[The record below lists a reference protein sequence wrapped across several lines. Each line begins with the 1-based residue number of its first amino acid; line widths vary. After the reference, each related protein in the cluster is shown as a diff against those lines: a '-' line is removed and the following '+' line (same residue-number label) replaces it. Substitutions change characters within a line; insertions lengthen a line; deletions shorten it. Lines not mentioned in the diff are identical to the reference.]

1 MIEKLAF
8 KFGSSKTSK
17 PLEIKPGFM
26 NVLVGPNN
34 SGKSHTLL
42 ELGKYY
48 EASVD
53 KPLTGLLG
61 LRMSKS
67 NIFDNKERNPQKI
80 NRNHGEFKIVAE
92 LELRI
97 PSKGE
102 FRKQLRD
109 ALILDIEK
117 LKGGFDSEKDDSMSF
132 IVDMVIPIL
141 TEILTGELIKNNR
154 HLLEDKADLLPDEKV
169 KLESEFEDSLNKLTL
184 RSEKIMKKIFGLV
197 SNLEKID
204 IWKLLDSF
212 IKVFETEDLDDIKK
226 FIQAIKAKF
235 DSGKENVFLELFEY
249 IPVINYKNL
258 SEIEKNELKN
268 KFNKAI
274 GKEIKIFDK
283 PFEHYISLF
292 FQKTNEFFD
301 FVESKSTIELLDIL
315 LDNQVMKLSSYDSL
329 CKEYILSIDGENR
342 FEFVREQAL
351 RDFSI
356 LPSNQE
362 HFMKFLHKDGNK
374 RLDEFRKVIKDFFG
388 FFPVFDLR
396 NNSNIKLTFSK
407 EHPGKHELRRD
418 EDESKEFLEKNTI
431 PISNFSHGRRATTGI
446 LSKVISSE
454 YNLLL
459 IDEPDA
465 FLHPPLAKRLGKYL
479 TNYTSEQ
486 DGNTFV
492 ATHSSDFLMGCIE
505 SGKEVNIIRLT
516 HSDNESTV
524 RCIDFKELK
533 ILMSDPLVRSTQFL
547 NSLFYQGVVIC
558 EADADRV
565 FYNEIYQKLLNSNSK
580 ECIDSIVFL
589 NAQNKPTVRR
599 IVNPL
604 RKMGIPAVAVVDID
618 IISNG
623 EDPNGNDFSDL
634 LDACFVNP
642 EDKDELDKIRLE
654 LFEYFK
660 TVNKK
665 EKRVNI

>member
-1 MIEKLAF
+1 M
-8 KFGSSKTSK
+8 
-17 PLEIKPGFM
+17 
-26 NVLVGPNN
+26 
-34 SGKSHTLL
+34 

-315 LDNQVMKLSSYDSL
+315 LDN
-329 CKEYILSIDGENR
+329 
-342 FEFVREQAL
+342 
-351 RDFSI
+351 
-356 LPSNQE
+356 
-362 HFMKFLHKDGNK
+362 
-374 RLDEFRKVIKDFFG
+374 
-388 FFPVFDLR
+388 
-396 NNSNIKLTFSK
+396 
-407 EHPGKHELRRD
+407 
-418 EDESKEFLEKNTI
+418 
-431 PISNFSHGRRATTGI
+431 
-446 LSKVISSE
+446 
-454 YNLLL
+454 
-459 IDEPDA
+459 
-465 FLHPPLAKRLGKYL
+465 
-479 TNYTSEQ
+479 
-486 DGNTFV
+486 
-492 ATHSSDFLMGCIE
+492 
-505 SGKEVNIIRLT
+505 
-516 HSDNESTV
+516 
-524 RCIDFKELK
+524 
-533 ILMSDPLVRSTQFL
+533 
-547 NSLFYQGVVIC
+547 
-558 EADADRV
+558 
-565 FYNEIYQKLLNSNSK
+565 
-580 ECIDSIVFL
+580 
-589 NAQNKPTVRR
+589 
-599 IVNPL
+599 
-604 RKMGIPAVAVVDID
+604 
-618 IISNG
+618 
-623 EDPNGNDFSDL
+623 
-634 LDACFVNP
+634 
-642 EDKDELDKIRLE
+642 
-654 LFEYFK
+654 
-660 TVNKK
+660 
-665 EKRVNI
+665 